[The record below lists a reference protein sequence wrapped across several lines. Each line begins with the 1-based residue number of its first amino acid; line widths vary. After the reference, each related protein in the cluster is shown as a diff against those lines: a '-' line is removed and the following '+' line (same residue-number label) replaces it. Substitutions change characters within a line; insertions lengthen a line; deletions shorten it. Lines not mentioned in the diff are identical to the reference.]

1 MEVISGIVR
10 FIVEEILSQP
20 ALLLGLIVLV
30 GLVALRRPVGEI
42 IGGTLKAILGFVI
55 LGIGAGAVVGA
66 LTPLGIM
73 ILEVFGAQGVVPTNE
88 AITAIAAGEFGVTV
102 AWVMLVGFLINL
114 LLARITPLKYIFL
127 TGHHI
132 LFMATMLAV
141 VLSAAGVV
149 DAPNVILGGIL
160 LGTVMVVMP
169 ALAQPFMRKVT
180 NDQPVAIGHF
190 GTMGYILAGLAGK
203 AFGGGSR
210 STEEMNFPKTINFL
224 RDAMVATAVAM
235 ILIYLIFSIWFA
247 QIATAEQITAV
258 TTGDLVVF
266 GFMQALTFAAG
277 VAVILLGVRTILGEI
292 VPAFA
297 GIGSRIVPDA
307 VPALDCPI
315 TFPFAPNAVLIGFIA
330 SFAGGLVSLGILGL
344 TEGLGVGLA
353 LILPGMVPHFFTG
366 GTAGVFGNATGGRV
380 GAVLGGFVNG
390 VFITFGAAFLL
401 PVMGELG
408 FANTTFGDADFQW
421 YGILVGNVAN
431 LGGVALWIGLG
442 VIVAALLALGIWV
455 QRRYVPPPH
464 YDLPAAEVPVAEAT
478 APTTPAS

>member
-1 MEVISGIVR
+1 MEAIGNIVR

-30 GLVALRRPVGEI
+30 GLVALRKSTGEI

-55 LGIGAGAVVGA
+55 LGVGAGAVVGA
-66 LTPLGIM
+66 LTPLGTM

-88 AITAIAAGEFGVTV
+88 AITAIAAGEFGTTV
-102 AWVMLVGFLINL
+102 AWVMLVGFLVNL
-114 LLARITPLKYIFL
+114 VLARLTPLKYIFL

-149 DAPNVILGGIL
+149 EITNVIIGGVL
-160 LGTVMVVMP
+160 LGTIMVVMP
-169 ALAQPFMRKVT
+169 ALGQPFMRRIT

-203 AFGGGSR
+203 VFGAGSK
-210 STEEMNFPKTINFL
+210 STEEMAFPKTFNFL

-235 ILIYLIFSIWFA
+235 IVIYTIFTVWYA
-247 QIATAEQITAV
+247 QVATADQVAAITG
-258 TTGDLVVF
+258 GDLVVF
-266 GFMQALTFAAG
+266 GITQALVFAAG

-297 GIGSRIVPDA
+297 GIGSRVVPNA
-307 VPALDCPI
+307 LPALDCPI

-330 SFAGGLVSLGILGL
+330 SFTGGLVSLGILAVTG
-344 TEGLGVGLA
+344 GLGLALA

-366 GTAGVFGNATGGRV
+366 GTAGVFGNATGGRI
-380 GAVLGGFVNG
+380 GALVGGFVNG

-421 YGILVGNVAN
+421 YGILVGNVAKFGEPV
-431 LGGVALWIGLG
+431 LYVGLA
-442 VIVAALLALGIWV
+442 VVVAALLALGIWV
-455 QRRYVPPPH
+455 QSRFVPRPT
-464 YDLPAAEVPVAEAT
+464 YDVPGAAETSAPAA
-478 APTTPAS
+478 

>member
-1 MEVISGIVR
+1 MDIIGGIAR
-10 FIVEEILSQP
+10 FIVEEILSVP
-20 ALLLGLIVLV
+20 AFLVGLMVLM
-30 GLVALRRPVGEI
+30 GLVALRKSSGEV
-42 IGGTLKAILGFVI
+42 IGGTLKAILGFII
-55 LGIGAGAVVGA
+55 LGVGAGAVVAA
-66 LTPLGIM
+66 LEPLGVM

-88 AITAIAAGEFGVTV
+88 AITAIAAGEFGTTV
-102 AWVMLVGFLINL
+102 AWVMLIGFGVNL
-114 LLARITPLKYIFL
+114 VLARVTPLKYIFL

-141 VLSAAGVV
+141 VLSAADIATV
-149 DAPNVILGGIL
+149 PNIIVSGIL
-160 LGTVMVVMP
+160 LGTIMVVMP
-169 ALAQPFMRKVT
+169 ALGQPFMRRIT

-203 AFGGGSR
+203 AFGGSSK
-210 STEEMNFPKTINFL
+210 STEEMNFPKTFNFM

-235 ILIYLIFSIWFA
+235 IVIYLIFTIWYA
-247 QIATAEQITAV
+247 QVATADEIAAITG
-258 TTGDLVVF
+258 GDLVIF
-266 GFMQALTFAAG
+266 GITQALTFAAG

-307 VPALDCPI
+307 LPALDCPI
-315 TFPFAPNAVLIGFIA
+315 TFPFAPNAVLIGFFA
-330 SFAGGLVSLGILGL
+330 SFAGGLISLAILAV
-344 TEGLGVGLA
+344 TNGLGMALA

-380 GAVLGGFVNG
+380 GAIIGGFVNG

-421 YGILVGNVAN
+421 YGILVGNIAR
-431 LGGVALWIGLG
+431 LGEPMLYVGLA
-442 VIVAALLALGIWV
+442 IVVVALLALAWWV
-455 QRRYVPPPH
+455 QTRFVPPVR
-464 YDLPAAEVPVAEAT
+464 YDVDAT
-478 APTTPAS
+478 VEPSAPTT

>member
-1 MEVISGIVR
+1 MDVIGGIVR

-30 GLVALRRPVGEI
+30 GLVALRKPTGEV

-66 LTPLGIM
+66 LTPLGTM

-102 AWVMLVGFLINL
+102 AWVMLVGFLVNL

-141 VLSAAGVV
+141 VLSAADIVN
-149 DAPNVILGGIL
+149 APNVILGGIL

-169 ALAQPFMRKVT
+169 ALGQPFMRKIT
-180 NDQPVAIGHF
+180 GDQPVAIGHF

-203 AFGGGSR
+203 AFGGSSR

-235 ILIYLIFSIWFA
+235 ILIYLIFTIWYA
-247 QIATAEQITAV
+247 QVATADEIAAITG
-258 TTGDLVVF
+258 GDLVVF
-266 GFMQALTFAAG
+266 GFTQALTFAAG

-315 TFPFAPNAVLIGFIA
+315 TFPFAPNAVLIGFVA

-344 TEGLGVGLA
+344 TNGLGMALA

-380 GAVLGGFVNG
+380 GAIIGGFVNG

-431 LGGVALWIGLG
+431 LGGVALWVGLG

-455 QRRYVPPPH
+455 QSRFVPPPR
-464 YDLPAAEVPVAEAT
+464 YDVPATEAT
-478 APTTPAS
+478 PVTTPPA

>member
-1 MEVISGIVR
+1 MEVIGGIVR

-30 GLVALRRPVGEI
+30 GLVALRKSTGEI

-55 LGIGAGAVVGA
+55 LGVGAGAVVGA
-66 LTPLGIM
+66 LEPLGVM
-73 ILEVFGAQGVVPTNE
+73 ILEVFNAQGVVPTNE

-102 AWVMLVGFLINL
+102 AWVMLVGFLVNL
-114 LLARITPLKYIFL
+114 VLARFTPLKYIFL

-149 DAPNVILGGIL
+149 NVTNVILGGIL
-160 LGTVMVVMP
+160 LGTIMVVMP
-169 ALAQPFMRKVT
+169 ALGQPFMRRIT

-203 AFGGGSR
+203 AFGGSSK
-210 STEEMNFPKTINFL
+210 STEEMAFPKTFNFL

-235 ILIYLIFSIWFA
+235 IVIYTIFTVWYA
-247 QIATAEQITAV
+247 QVATPAEIAAITG
-258 TTGDLVVF
+258 GDLVVF
-266 GFMQALTFAAG
+266 GITQALVFAAG

-297 GIGSRIVPDA
+297 GIGSRVVPNA
-307 VPALDCPI
+307 LPALDCPI

-330 SFAGGLVSLGILGL
+330 SFVGGLVSLGILAL
-344 TEGLGVGLA
+344 TNGLGLALA

-366 GTAGVFGNATGGRV
+366 GTAGVFGNATGGRI
-380 GAVLGGFVNG
+380 GATIGGFVNG

-431 LGGVALWIGLG
+431 FGTPILYVGLA

-455 QRRYVPPPH
+455 QSRFVP
-464 YDLPAAEVPVAEAT
+464 
-478 APTTPAS
+478 APTYAVPASTETAAPTA

>member
-1 MEVISGIVR
+1 MDVIGGIVR
-10 FIVEEILSQP
+10 FIVEEILSKP

-30 GLVALRRPVGEI
+30 GLVALRKSTGEV

-55 LGIGAGAVVGA
+55 LGVGAGAVVGA
-66 LTPLGIM
+66 LTPLGTM

-88 AITAIAAGEFGVTV
+88 AITAQAAGEFGVTV
-102 AWVMLVGFLINL
+102 AWVMLVGFVTNL
-114 LLARITPLKYIFL
+114 VLARLTPLKYIFL

-132 LFMATMLAV
+132 FFMATMLAV
-141 VLSAAGVV
+141 VLTAADIV
-149 DAPNVILGGIL
+149 DIQNVIAGGLL

-169 ALAQPFMRKVT
+169 ALAHPFMRQVT
-180 NDQPVAIGHF
+180 GNQPVAIGHF
-190 GTMGYILAGLAGK
+190 GTLGYIAAAIAGK
-203 AFGGGSR
+203 YAGMGSR
-210 STEEMNFPKTINFL
+210 STEEMTFPKTMNFL

-235 ILIYLIFSIWFA
+235 IVIYAIFSVWYA
-247 QIATAEQITAV
+247 QVATAEQVTAIT
-258 TTGDLVVF
+258 GGSDLVVF
-266 GFMQALTFAAG
+266 GLTQALTFAAG

-297 GIGSRIVPDA
+297 GIAARIVPDA

-315 TFPFAPNAVLIGFIA
+315 TFPFAPNAVLVGFVA
-330 SFAGGLVSLGILGL
+330 SFAGGLISLGVLGL
-344 TEGLGVGLA
+344 TDGLGLSLA

-380 GAVLGGFVNG
+380 GAVVGGFING

-421 YGILVGNVAN
+421 YGIVVGNIAAV
-431 LGGVALWIGLG
+431 GGAAVWIGLA
-442 VIVAALLALGIWV
+442 VTIVVLLALASWV
-455 QRRYVPPPH
+455 QTRFVPPPE
-464 YDLPAAEVPVAEAT
+464 YDTGAQPEARSST
-478 APTTPAS
+478 V

>member
-1 MEVISGIVR
+1 MDIIGGIAR
-10 FIVEEILSQP
+10 FIVEEILSVP
-20 ALLLGLIVLV
+20 AFLVGLMVLM
-30 GLVALRRPVGEI
+30 GLVALRKSSGEV
-42 IGGTLKAILGFVI
+42 IGGTLKAILGFII
-55 LGIGAGAVVGA
+55 LGVGAGAVVAA
-66 LTPLGIM
+66 LEPLGVM

-88 AITAIAAGEFGVTV
+88 AITAIAAGEFGTTV
-102 AWVMLVGFLINL
+102 AWVMLIGFLVNL
-114 LLARITPLKYIFL
+114 VLARVTPLKYIFL

-141 VLSAAGVV
+141 VLSAADIATV
-149 DAPNVILGGIL
+149 PNIIVSGIL
-160 LGTVMVVMP
+160 LGTIMVVMP
-169 ALAQPFMRKVT
+169 ALGQPFMRRIT

-203 AFGGGSR
+203 AFGGSSK
-210 STEEMNFPKTINFL
+210 STEEMNFPKTFNFM

-235 ILIYLIFSIWFA
+235 IVIYLIFTIWYA
-247 QIATAEQITAV
+247 QVATADEIAAITG
-258 TTGDLVVF
+258 GDLVIF
-266 GFMQALTFAAG
+266 GITQALTFAAG

-307 VPALDCPI
+307 LPALDCPI
-315 TFPFAPNAVLIGFIA
+315 TFPFAPNAVLIGFFA
-330 SFAGGLVSLGILGL
+330 SFAGGLISLAILAV
-344 TEGLGVGLA
+344 TNGLGMALA

-380 GAVLGGFVNG
+380 GAVIGGFVNG

-421 YGILVGNVAN
+421 YGILVGNIAR
-431 LGGVALWIGLG
+431 LGEPMLYVGLA
-442 VIVAALLALGIWV
+442 IVVVALLALAWWV
-455 QRRYVPPPH
+455 QTRFVPPVR
-464 YDLPAAEVPVAEAT
+464 YDVDAT
-478 APTTPAS
+478 VEPSAPTT